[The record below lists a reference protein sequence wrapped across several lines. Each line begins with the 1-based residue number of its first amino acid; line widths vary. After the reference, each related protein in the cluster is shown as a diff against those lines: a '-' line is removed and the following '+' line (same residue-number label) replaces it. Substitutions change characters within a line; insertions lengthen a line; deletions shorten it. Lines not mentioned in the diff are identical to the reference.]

1 MCARRVAI
9 SSDIES
15 KLEVFERRILAIARN
30 DEVCRRLMTVQ
41 SIGPFIATALAA
53 TVGDPRNF
61 ASGRHFRRV
70 VGVDASTVF
79 NGRKRKAWR
88 N

>member
-41 SIGPFIATALAA
+41 SIGPFIATALTAA
-53 TVGDPRNF
+53 VGDPRNF
-61 ASGRHFRRV
+61 ASGRRFRRV
-70 VGVDASTVF
+70 GGVDASTVF